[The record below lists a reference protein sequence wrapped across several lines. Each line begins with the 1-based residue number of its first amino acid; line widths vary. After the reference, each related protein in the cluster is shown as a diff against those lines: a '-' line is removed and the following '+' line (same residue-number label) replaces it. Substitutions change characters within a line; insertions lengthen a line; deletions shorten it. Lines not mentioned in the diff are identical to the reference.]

1 MIGELRARETGA
13 FKRGQKS
20 AIFCKKLKVYKRP
33 VGGGE
38 HSRIHFPKNA
48 PNGWALKFWSTFFAK
63 NQMDSSEKKGV
74 STGIFRTFFCVFCY
88 GARQKIDF
96 FFLRLL
102 PSEKSEKK
110 AIFATWPLRKM
121 RKNGYFLGSKKG
133 LFWSFLVKKGPFLV
147 IFGHFWLFFGTFR
160 HFGHFWAFLGIFGH
174 FWAFFDRGGCT
185 PPTTPPIPIF
195 ATDFC

>member
-13 FKRGQKS
+13 FKRGQKM
-20 AIFCKKLKVYKRP
+20 AIFGKKSNIYKALT
-33 VGGGE
+33 GGGE

-133 LFWSFLVKKGPFLV
+133 HFWSKKGIFWPFLTNFGQFCQILVKFWSKT
-147 IFGHFWLFFGTFR
+147 GHF
-160 HFGHFWAFLGIFGH
+160 
-174 FWAFFDRGGCT
+174 
-185 PPTTPPIPIF
+185 
-195 ATDFC
+195 